1 MPILSRTILRRMEFA
16 RLQFTEAWHRIREAG
31 YWKISS
37 RAMFMLLFAR
47 MLLQE
52 GLTSKEFRMFI
63 IMILQSQA
71 KSMFIELEELQE
83 LGKKELQYQLL
94 RREIM
99 KTLMKFLEIRK

>member
-1 MPILSRTILRRMEFA
+1 MAFVL
-16 RLQFTEAWHRIREAG
+16 LQFMEGWHKIRGAG

-37 RAMFMLLFAR
+37 KARFMLLFAQ
-47 MLLQE
+47 MSLQE
-52 GLTSKEFRMFI
+52 GLISKEFRMFI